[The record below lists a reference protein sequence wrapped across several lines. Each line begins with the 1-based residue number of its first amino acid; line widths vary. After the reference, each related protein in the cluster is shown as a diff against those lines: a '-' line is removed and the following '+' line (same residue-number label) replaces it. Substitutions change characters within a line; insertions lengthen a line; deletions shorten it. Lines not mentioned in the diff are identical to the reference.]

1 VRDQRVAANRELTT
15 LIEIDAYIMALRRLG
30 EALNRMRERGYV
42 EDPRFRAAL
51 WVISDDLQACCP
63 AALEARK
70 AVVELN
76 GVVMSMS
83 EHVVRLIEK
92 LGDDEESAIDDLQAE
107 WSEDGQYSD
116 PPPPCW

>member
-1 VRDQRVAANRELTT
+1 M

-51 WVISDDLQACCP
+51 WSIADDLQACCP

-92 LGDDEESAIDDLQAE
+92 LGDDEESAIDDLQAA
-107 WSEDGQYSD
+107 WSEMANILTLPLPVGEN
-116 PPPPCW
+116 PPP

>member
-1 VRDQRVAANRELTT
+1 M
-15 LIEIDAYIMALRRLG
+15 LIEIDAYLMALRRLG
-30 EALNRMRERGYV
+30 EALNRMHERGYV

-51 WVISDDLQACCP
+51 WLISDDLQACCP

-83 EHVVRLIEK
+83 ETLFGWATTKNLRSTIYRRR
-92 LGDDEESAIDDLQAE
+92 GAR
-107 WSEDGQYSD
+107 WSIF
-116 PPPPCW
+116 

>member
-1 VRDQRVAANRELTT
+1 M
-15 LIEIDAYIMALRRLG
+15 LIEIDAYLMALRNLG
-30 EALNRMRERGYV
+30 EALNRMCERGYV

-70 AVVELN
+70 AIVELN

-83 EHVVRLIEK
+83 EHVVGLMAK
-92 LGDDEESAIDDLQAE
+92 LGDDEEPAIDDLQAA
-107 WSEDGQYSD
+107 WSEMVNILTLPLPVREDSS
-116 PPPPCW
+116 P